1 MCLWTS
7 SVWYHIGLEWNE
19 EKLSALITGI
29 LTRFCFF
36 SKLGKNKHIWHYLPL
51 GMGLV
56 IWPVVTLVK
65 RRMFSW
71 IIFGKHF
78 DLWNIH
84 QILYKY
90 LLFVIIFLSFF
101 NLILFSSYMY
111 QPLQVYMGVNDLLFP
126 WKYQLRDFIFK
137 II

>member
-1 MCLWTS
+1 VF
-7 SVWYHIGLEWNE
+7 VWYHIGLKWNE
-19 EKLSALITGI
+19 EQLSALLTGI
-29 LTRFCFF
+29 LTYDFF
-36 SKLGKNKHIWHYLPL
+36 LNLEKISIFGIICHLEIKV

-65 RRMFSW
+65 RHMFSW
-71 IIFGKHF
+71 IIFGKQF

-111 QPLQVYMGVNDLLFP
+111 QPFQVNIGVNDLLFP
-126 WKYQLRDFIFK
+126 WKYQFRDFIFK